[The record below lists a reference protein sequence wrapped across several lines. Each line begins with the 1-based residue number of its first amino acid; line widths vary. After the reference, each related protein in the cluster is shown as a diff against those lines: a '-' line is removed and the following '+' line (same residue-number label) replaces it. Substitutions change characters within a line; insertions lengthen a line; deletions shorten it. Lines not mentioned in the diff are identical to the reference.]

1 MSSNV
6 QQKLLNLEFTPPPG
20 AWHAIADRL
29 QEDFDASETALSQ
42 KLQDTAFTPPAAV
55 WEAIAA
61 NLPGETTITQPAKV
75 VRMPYRRVR
84 AVAAAAVIGLIGL
97 AGWYFLNNPSVT
109 NTTDTGIVQQEQNL
123 MPPAV
128 EILEPESNN
137 LPPVTAPPVE
147 EQPREQLAQRSEAPA
162 SRYNNR
168 YNNRSNVRQVNYYP
182 QQYDFQSDANYMMII
197 PEASP
202 VPLTGEKLPEV
213 EAPLIRDAN
222 GQIILDKT
230 LITSPDNQYITI
242 TSPNGEQTRI
252 SAKFLDI
259 ISTLN
264 ADTDPQDYFNFMMYE
279 NYQWKIR
286 FSEWRNKLMNQSA
299 DMLDILELKEILQE
313 N

>member
-29 QEDFDASETALSQ
+29 HEEFDASETALSQ
-42 KLQDTAFTPPAAV
+42 KLQDTAFMPPAAS

-61 NLPGETTITQPAKV
+61 ALPGETPVAQPATV
-75 VRMPYRRVR
+75 VHMPYRRVR
-84 AVAAAAVIGLIGL
+84 MVAAAAVIGIIAL
-97 AGWYFLNNPSVT
+97 AGWYFLNRPAT
-109 NTTDTGIVQQEQNL
+109 EIDTRVVQQEQNL
-123 MPPAV
+123 VPPVV
-128 EILEPESNN
+128 ENKEPESNN

-147 EQPREQLAQRSEAPA
+147 EQPREQLAQRNEAPA
-162 SRYNNR
+162 PR
-168 YNNRSNVRQVNYYP
+168 YNNRSNVRQVSYYP
-182 QQYDFQSDANYMMII
+182 SQYDFQPDANYMIII

-202 VPLTGEKLPEV
+202 VPLTGEKSPEV

-222 GQIILDKT
+222 GQIILDKK

-264 ADTDPQDYFNFMMYE
+264 AEMDPQDYFNFMMYE

>member
-6 QQKLLNLEFTPPPG
+6 QQKLFNLEFTPPPG

-29 QEDFDASETALSQ
+29 HEEFDASETALSQ
-42 KLQDTAFTPPAAV
+42 KLQDTAFMPPAAS

-61 NLPGETTITQPAKV
+61 ELPGEAPVAPPPAKV
-75 VRMPYRRVR
+75 VRIPYRRVR
-84 AVAAAAVIGLIGL
+84 MVAAAVVIGLVGLTAWYYLNYIGPQ
-97 AGWYFLNNPSVT
+97 NDPRV
-109 NTTDTGIVQQEQNL
+109 VQEQT
-123 MPPAV
+123 MTPPV
-128 EILEPESNN
+128 VDNEKPESNN
-137 LPPVTAPPVE
+137 LPPVVAPADE
-147 EQPREQLAQRSEAPA
+147 EPREQLAQRNTEPG
-162 SRYNNR
+162 NR
-168 YNNRSNVRQVNYYP
+168 YGNRSVIRQVSYYP
-182 QQYDFQSDANYMMII
+182 TQYDFQSDADNYLMV

-202 VPLTGEKLPEV
+202 VPLTTETTPEV

-222 GQIILDKT
+222 GQIILDKK

-242 TSPNGEQTRI
+242 TGPNGEQTRI
-252 SAKFLDI
+252 SVKFLDI

-279 NYQWKIR
+279 NYLWKIR

-299 DMLDILELKEILQE
+299 NMMDILELKEILQE